1 MLTVWC
7 TKGKLM
13 SVGCIQCSPGH
24 FKYLIKPFRLIIAPA
39 ILQALVNDVLR
50 VFLNN
55 FVFVYFYNFLI
66 FSRDLIQHKENVM
79 KVLEHL

>member
-1 MLTVWC
+1 
-7 TKGKLM
+7 M
-13 SVGCIQCSPGH
+13 SVGCIQCSP
-24 FKYLIKPFRLIIAPA
+24 FRLTIAPA
-39 ILQALVNDVLR
+39 VLEALVNDVLR

-66 FSRDLIQHKENVM
+66 FSRDLIQHKENVV